1 MPDSLSIN
9 HGPDN
14 GGNFEHEWSSDTF
27 QIHLLS
33 DVGRKREHNE
43 DSCVLCVPNDDDL
56 RQRLGIVVAVADGMG
71 GASAGEYASQLALT
85 SFLSQYYATEES
97 TSIPVALESAIKEA
111 NRTVFQEASD
121 NPEYDGMGTTLSSVV
136 LHGDNAYVGQVGD
149 SRVYKQKSG
158 QELIQITQDH
168 SLVWEQLKAGIISE
182 EEAKNHS
189 LRNLITRAVGIKP
202 EVEVDLFSMKISEGD
217 VLLICSDGLS
227 GLIDDP
233 VIHEGIN
240 RDSLQATNRVL
251 VGKAL
256 DAGGTDNVTIA
267 TVLAAGKLRKIEL
280 QAGCDELID
289 EQSGFLARLKQ
300 LFS

>member
-9 HGPDN
+9 HGPEH
-14 GGNFEHEWSSDTF
+14 GGNFEYEWSSDTF
-27 QIHLLS
+27 QVHLLS
-33 DVGRKREHNE
+33 DIGRKREHNE

-56 RQRLGIVVAVADGMG
+56 RQRLGMVVAVADGMG
-71 GASAGEYASQLALT
+71 GASAGEHASHLALT
-85 SFLSQYYATEES
+85 SFISQYYGAQKG
-97 TSIPVALESAIKEA
+97 TSIPVALESAIKQA
-111 NRTVFQEASD
+111 NQTVFQEASD
-121 NPEYDGMGTTLSSVV
+121 NPEYDGMGTTLSSLV

-149 SRVYKQKSG
+149 SRVYKQKPG

-168 SLVWEQLKAGIISE
+168 SLVWEQLQAGIISE

-189 LRNLITRAVGIKP
+189 MRNLITRAVGIKP
-202 EVEVDLFSMKISEGD
+202 DVEVDLFSMKISGGD

-233 VIHEGIN
+233 VIHDGIN

-267 TVLAAGKLRKIEL
+267 TVLATSKLPKSDL
-280 QAGCDELID
+280 QAGCDELIN